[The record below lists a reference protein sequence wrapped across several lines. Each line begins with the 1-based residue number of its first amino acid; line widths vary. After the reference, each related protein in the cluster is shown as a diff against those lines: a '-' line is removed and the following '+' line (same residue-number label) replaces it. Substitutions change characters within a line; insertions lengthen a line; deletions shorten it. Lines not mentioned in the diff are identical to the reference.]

1 MNAAL
6 TLVDVLLTGAGARGH
21 AGRGHVDVIGGVGHY
36 DYRGTRSNGASRKVK
51 WVCPQW
57 CCVVQ

>member
-21 AGRGHVDVIGGVGHY
+21 AGRGHVDVIGGVGH
-36 DYRGTRSNGASRKVK
+36 DYRGTRT
-51 WVCPQW
+51 
-57 CCVVQ
+57 